1 MMVNRNN
8 LQVTTVEFEDITKST
23 ALTEAPKRAL
33 TPKQDMF
40 VREYLIDLNA
50 TQAAIRAGYSA
61 KTAGAI
67 GEENLKKPE
76 IAAAIQKAM
85 DKRAEEV
92 DVSAKYVLT
101 GIKKLIDRCEQAVPV
116 LDNEGK
122 PTGEWRFEGGTA
134 MRGYELL
141 GKHLRLFTDKIE
153 IDVGGALAERM
164 KESRERTG

>member
-1 MMVNRNN
+1 MMANQNN

-23 ALTEAPKRAL
+23 ALTEPPKRAL

-61 KTAGAI
+61 KTAYSI

-85 DKRAEEV
+85 EKRAAAV
-92 DVSAKYVLT
+92 DISAEYVLN
-101 GIKKLIDRCEQAVPV
+101 GIKNLIDRCEQKIPV
-116 LDNEGK
+116 LDDKGE
-122 PTGEWRFEGGTA
+122 PTGEWRFEGSTA
-134 MRGYELL
+134 MRGYEML
-141 GKHLRLFTDKIE
+141 GRHLKLFTDKVE

-164 KESRERTG
+164 KESRERTS

>member
-1 MMVNRNN
+1 MMANQNN

-33 TPKQDMF
+33 TPKQYMF
-40 VREYLIDLNA
+40 VQEYLIDLNA

-61 KTAGAI
+61 NTANEQGARLLA
-67 GEENLKKPE
+67 NASVKV
-76 IAAAIQKAM
+76 AIQAGM
-85 DKRAEEV
+85 DKRAE
-92 DVSAKYVLT
+92 DVGIDARYVLH
-101 GIKKLIDRCEQAVPV
+101 GIVKLIDRCEQKVPV
-116 LDNEGK
+116 LDSDGE
-122 PTGEWRFEGGTA
+122 PTGEWKFESNTA

-141 GKHLRLFTDKIE
+141 GKHLKLFTDKVE

>member
-1 MMVNRNN
+1 MMANQNN

-23 ALTEAPKRAL
+23 ALTEPPKRAL

-61 KTAGAI
+61 KTA
-67 GEENLKKPE
+67 EEQGYQLLRKTSV
-76 IAAAIQKAM
+76 AAAIQAGM
-85 DKRAEEV
+85 DARAEKAGI
-92 DVSAKYVLT
+92 SADYVLN
-101 GIKKLIDRCEQAVPV
+101 GIVKLIDRCEQAVPV

-122 PTGEWRFEGGTA
+122 PTGEWKFESNTA